1 MTRRDFRSLAL
12 RGEGIM
18 RKGALLLAVLFAASL
33 PSVADAAKAKR
44 SKAKAAPVAAEA
56 DPNAAL
62 KLVLTEGLPGFIVPT
77 PLKPIWFQHVEEQKK
92 AAAPPAR
99 RRARR

>member
-1 MTRRDFRSLAL
+1 
-12 RGEGIM
+12 M

-44 SKAKAAPVAAEA
+44 SKAKAAPAPVAAQP

-62 KLVLTEGLPGFIVPT
+62 KLVLTEGLPGFIVPG

-99 RRARR
+99 QRARR